1 VILRRQLAADCN
13 AVRVC
18 RVTQPW
24 KPRRDSLSETDA
36 GAVSGNVIN
45 FGSDHRRTLA
55 RHSPPLHPGDS
66 LLQVMLTRSGVP
78 RCGVQRLVPQEHGHL
93 IQSHPG
99 VHQVVGEGMARVH
112 GHILQPGQPAVDG
125 GRLVAFH
132 TLQVALVL
140 AHIQWGDP
148 FRPEL
153 LAVDGLEPGG
163 EVFQATTVTAVWRSL
178 RTHQNLKIGRR
189 FSLASPADME
199 RVSKTVKSDSLGSL
213 P

>member
-1 VILRRQLAADCN
+1 MSPTTRFSLCQASPLNHQRPPTAAPGTEN
-13 AVRVC
+13 STNR
-18 RVTQPW
+18 
-24 KPRRDSLSETDA
+24 
-36 GAVSGNVIN
+36 
-45 FGSDHRRTLA
+45 GSADDRSPG
-55 RHSPPLHPGDS
+55 RHSSPLHFGNG
-66 LLQVMLTRSGVP
+66 LFQVTLTKPGVP
-78 RCGVQRLVPQEHGHL
+78 RRGVQRLMPQEHGHPV
-93 IQSHPG
+93 QAHTR